1 MQSTIRVRVFRRIPL
16 APWLELLA
24 TAAAALLALAGAV
37 GETICRAD
45 LDGRLTKSCRPQMET
60 TKLSSK
66 GQVVLPKS
74 VRDAH
79 GWVPGTEFE
88 IEPTADGVRLR
99 ARAPFP
105 RAELGQVF
113 GSLSYAGPTRTL
125 EEMDEGI
132 RAAVS
137 RRYGRAAKR

>member
-1 MQSTIRVRVFRRIPL
+1 
-16 APWLELLA
+16 
-24 TAAAALLALAGAV
+24 
-37 GETICRAD
+37 
-45 LDGRLTKSCRPQMET
+45 MET

-66 GQVVLPKS
+66 GQIVLPKS

-88 IEPTADGVRLR
+88 IEPTADGVQLR
-99 ARAPFP
+99 AKAPFP
-105 RAELGQVF
+105 KTVLGQVF
-113 GSLSYAGPTRTL
+113 GSLSHAGPTRTL

-137 RRYGRAAKR
+137 LRYRRAVKR